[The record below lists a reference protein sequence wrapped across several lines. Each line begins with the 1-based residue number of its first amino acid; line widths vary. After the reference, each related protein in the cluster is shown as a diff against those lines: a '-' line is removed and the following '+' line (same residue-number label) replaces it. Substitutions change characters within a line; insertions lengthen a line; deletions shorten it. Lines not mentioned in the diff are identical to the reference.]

1 MKTQIFGFLAA
12 YATMA
17 ATQRNIKKSLRRCS
31 LCVLCVKQL
40 PETATRESLA
50 TPATSSYFQNPVYAM
65 HKIVPLQIGDYA

>member
-17 ATQRNIKKSLRRCS
+17 ATQRNIKKIAASLLTLRALR
-31 LCVLCVKQL
+31 
-40 PETATRESLA
+40 ETATRESLA